1 MGVGASSPALDTV
14 MNVLPVITRE
24 LRTQARQSFTYWLR
38 WLGVLA
44 MLVGALLFGLQGIF
58 ESNFGSLLFA
68 VLHLMLFGAIWVF
81 VPFSAADCISRE
93 RREGT
98 LGLLF
103 LTPLRPADIVVA
115 KGLAH
120 ALRAGTLL
128 VAVLPVLTIPFLLGG
143 ISWQQVATVALAN
156 LSSVCWA
163 LAVSLVASALTRKGA
178 RATASAAVLA
188 MCSLVVF
195 GFLVGHRVIARL
207 PATFRPQS
215 DEIESYFEVGAA
227 VVGLHPRI
235 LWSGSGA
242 GPVSTT
248 IFVLAL
254 AEVAAISVL
263 LLILAVV
270 FAANRI
276 RHSWQEEPP
285 SVRVQRIQRVFVQP
299 VMWVGLLRRWMRWK
313 LERNPVGWL
322 EQRRWSGRLVIW
334 TWFAIIISVQSAAL
348 ADNGFSWNYGD
359 WERTLAWALTLSLA
373 ASAAGSFRRERET
386 GVLELLLVSPLRST
400 EILGGRLRG
409 LWGQFLP
416 AVVALL
422 GVWVYF
428 AVIFPRGRSEI
439 IWFFATTYL
448 VVPVI
453 GLYWSLRCRH
463 FLSAFLLTLAFA
475 IAIPCGVRVLLQVLD
490 FGQAMGWGGS
500 GPPGSW
506 QPSLEPGTIAMQLVL
521 GGVFLWRLRQNL
533 EQRLF
538 PLERGLA

>member
-1 MGVGASSPALDTV
+1 

-24 LRTQARQSFTYWLR
+24 LRTQARQPFTYWLR

-44 MLVGALLFGLQGIF
+44 MLLGALLFGVQGAF

-68 VLHLMLFGAIWVF
+68 VLHLMLFGAIWVL
-81 VPFSAADCISRE
+81 VPFGAADCISRE

-103 LTPLRPADIVVA
+103 LTPLRPADIVMA

-128 VAVLPVLTIPFLLGG
+128 GSVLPVLTIPFLLGG
-143 ISWQQVATVALAN
+143 ISWQQVMTAALAN

-163 LAVSLVASALTRKGA
+163 LAVSLVASALTRNGG

-188 MCSLVVF
+188 ACSMF
-195 GFLVGHRVIARL
+195 AFAFLVGHRVIARL
-207 PATFRPQS
+207 PPTLGPAP
-215 DEIESYFEVGAA
+215 DELEAYFEVGFA
-227 VVGLHPRI
+227 VLGLHPRM
-235 LWSGSGA
+235 LWGTI
-242 GPVSTT
+242 PVSTT
-248 IFVLAL
+248 FFVLAL
-254 AEVAAISVL
+254 AEVAAFSL
-263 LLILAVV
+263 LLLMVAVW

-276 RHSWQEEPP
+276 RRSWQEEPP
-285 SVRVQRIQRVFVQP
+285 SVRVQRIQKVFVQP
-299 VMWVGLLRRWMRWK
+299 VMWVGLLRRWMLWK

-334 TWFAIIISVQSAAL
+334 TWFAIIISVQSVAL
-348 ADNGFSWNYGD
+348 ADNGFSWNYVD
-359 WERTLAWALTLSLA
+359 WERALAWALTISLA

-386 GVLELLLVSPLRST
+386 GVLELLLVSPLRSS
-400 EILGGRLRG
+400 EILNGRLRG

-428 AVIFPRGRSEI
+428 AVIFPRGRNDI
-439 IWFFATTYL
+439 IWFFASTYL

-463 FLSAFLLTLAFA
+463 FLNSFLLTLTFA
-475 IAIPCGVRVLLQVLD
+475 VGIPFGVSVLLRITE
-490 FGQAMGWGGS
+490 FGRSAGWGG
-500 GPPGSW
+500 GNTLFLEG
-506 QPSLEPGTIAMQLVL
+506 PSLNVLMIGVQLVL
-521 GGVFLWRLRQNL
+521 GAVFLKRLRQNL
-533 EQRLF
+533 EQRAF